1 MKIAI
6 SADGDK
12 LHSKV
17 DQRFGR
23 CPYFLIINIDGKEVG
38 TFEAITNEGAI
49 QGHGAG
55 IRAAEQM
62 GELKIEAVITGQL
75 GPNATNVLKE
85 LGIKAYSA
93 SGVITD
99 VLSDFVDNKLKVISE
114 VAEAHSGD
122 SKTKSDSDERIFFPL
137 LEDNGLDSEI
147 SEHFGHAPF
156 FGVYDVKTKK
166 LKIVPNDL
174 DHTDPNKSPID
185 QIEDAV
191 NPTTIFAKGIGGR
204 AIGIIQQKG
213 LGLKTG
219 NYDTVKEVIENLDK
233 LEEQTQDCGHKH

>member
-1 MKIAI
+1 MKIAV

-23 CPYFLIINIDGKEVG
+23 CPFFLIINIDGKEVG
-38 TFEAITNEGAI
+38 TFEAITNEGAV

-93 SGVITD
+93 AGVITD
-99 VLSDFVDNKLKVISE
+99 VLSDFVDKKLEVISE

-137 LEDNGLDSEI
+137 LDDNGLDSEI
-147 SEHFGHAPF
+147 SQHFGHAPF

-174 DHTDPNKSPID
+174 DHTDPSKSPID
-185 QIEDAV
+185 QIEDEV

-204 AIGIIQQKG
+204 AISIIQQKG

-219 NYDTVKEVIENLDK
+219 NYDTVKEVIENLDN
-233 LEEQTQDCGHKH
+233 LEDQTQDCGHKH

>member
-1 MKIAI
+1 MKVAI
-6 SADGDK
+6 TADGDK

-23 CPYFLIINIDGKEVG
+23 SPYFIVLDINGDEVG
-38 TFEAITNEGAI
+38 TFEAIKNEGAI

-55 IRAAEQM
+55 IRAGEQM
-62 GELKIEAVITGQL
+62 GELKVEVVITGQL

-85 LGIKAYSA
+85 LGIKAYSGA
-93 SGVITD
+93 GVITD
-99 VLSDFVDNKLKVISE
+99 VLDDFIENKLESINE
-114 VAEAHSGD
+114 VAEAHGGSTTTE
-122 SKTKSDSDERIFFPL
+122 SSNEKIFFPL
-137 LEDNGLDSEI
+137 LDDNGLDSEI
-147 SEHFGHAPF
+147 SQHFGHAPF
-156 FGVYDVKTKK
+156 FGLYEVNTKK
-166 LKIVPNDL
+166 LTITKNDL

-185 QIEDAV
+185 QIEEAV

-219 NYDTVKEVIENLDK
+219 DYDTVKEVVDNLDK
-233 LEEQTQDCGHKH
+233 LEDQTADCGHKH